1 MKSGKLDQR
10 VTIQGQTDID
20 DGYGGTIPGGWGDLS
35 TEWASV
41 EPLRGTEA
49 VANMAVTASQTYRI
63 WFRRGV
69 TVTPA
74 HQLVWE
80 GRTLNIREA
89 PPPRRE
95 AYRHVIA
102 VEMDA

>member
-1 MKSGKLDQR
+1 MKPGKLDQR
-10 VTIQGQTDID
+10 ITIQGPSEID
-20 DGYGGTIPGGWGDLS
+20 DGYGGTIPGGMADLS

-49 VANMAVTASQTYRI
+49 VANMAVTANQTYRI
-63 WFRRGV
+63 WVRRNV
-69 TVTPA
+69 AVSPT

-95 AYRHVIA
+95 AYRQIIA
-102 VEMDA
+102 VEMEA